1 MSRSRLPL
9 AKAEASGAIAKNAG
23 RFRDRKAPKKVRPIG
38 EPYAKMTE
46 VEQTY
51 WAEFTQELPWL
62 NSGHRVMLRMAC
74 QLSARM
80 DEGSEMGVSAMQ
92 TLSSI
97 LSKLGATPVDETK
110 VNHAGD
116 GDEDP
121 DDRFFGGK
129 TN

>member
-1 MSRSRLPL
+1 MARPRVPL
-9 AKAEASGAIAKNAG
+9 EKALASGAAQHDPQ
-23 RFRDRKAPKKVRPIG
+23 RFRNRKAPKAKPLGAPYVVMSEG
-38 EPYAKMTE
+38 EKAAWLDM
-46 VEQTY
+46 
-51 WAEFTQELPWL
+51 AGDMPWL
-62 NSGHRVMLRMAC
+62 RSGHRVLLRLAS
-74 QLSARM
+74 QIVARM
-80 DEGSEMGVSAMQ
+80 DEGEQLPISAINS
-92 TLSSI
+92 LSVI

>member
-1 MSRSRLPL
+1 MPRPRLPL

-23 RFRDRKAPKKVRPIG
+23 RFRDRKAPKRVRPLG

-46 VEQTY
+46 TEREY
-51 WAEFTQELPWL
+51 WGEFASELPWL
-62 NSGHRVMLRMAC
+62 HSGHRVLLRMAC

-92 TLSSI
+92 ALSAI

-110 VNHAGD
+110 VSHGGN
-116 GDEDP
+116 DEDE
-121 DDRFFGGK
+121 DDEFFGK
-129 TN
+129 PN